1 MSDIQLESGKIVK
14 ILEKTILRIM
24 VKLTSWISP
33 EDVSLRTRPLT
44 SLSVTHRTTWGRP
57 KKKYVLPRSTSSVFK
72 GIICHCSISASL
84 LLSATVREKCPY
96 YELLVSIL
104 RAFLIL
110 MFAAF
115 GLNTERYGVSFRIQ
129 SECVKIWTRKTLR
142 KMLETPIL

>member
-1 MSDIQLESGKIVK
+1 M
-14 ILEKTILRIM
+14 R
-24 VKLTSWISP
+24 P

-57 KKKYVLPRSTSSVFK
+57 EEKYILLRSTSSVFQ

-96 YELLVSIL
+96 YELLVFIL
-104 RAFLIL
+104 GAFIVL

-115 GLNTERYGVSFRIQ
+115 GLYSERYGVSFRIQ
-129 SECVKIWTRKTLR
+129 SECGKIWNRKTLR
-142 KMLETPIL
+142 KMLRKPIL